1 MDSQAYMG
9 NLQAM
14 TTLSLKHKFWL
25 VVVARESLTVG
36 SRAVST
42 WSPGKPFADPK
53 VTTYAV
59 P

>member
-1 MDSQAYMG
+1 MG

-42 WSPGKPFADPK
+42 WSPGKPFADAK